1 MKNTVLSIAGMLM
14 LALSLASCSGGGPK
28 ANAEKFLNGFWHMDY
43 AAAKEVSTEA
53 TKKQLETFES
63 ITSTMMQANAREEA
77 KKIKIEVKEPVVTGD
92 KATVEYV
99 LVGTGDNAPKK
110 LNMVK
115 QNGKWLA
122 EWSKMQAGGMGGGEM
137 PGMEQLPAGGDTVTA
152 PPADGAGTAAP
163 APADTA
169 MMQ

>member
-1 MKNTVLSIAGMLM
+1 MLM
-14 LALSLASCSGGGPK
+14 LALTLASCSGGGPK
-28 ANAEKFLNGFWHMDY
+28 ANAEKFLNGFYHMDF

-63 ITSTMMQANAREEA
+63 ITNTMMNASNRDEA
-77 KKIKIEVKEPVVTGD
+77 KKFKVELKEPVVNGD
-92 KATVEYV
+92 KATVEYTV
-99 LVGTGDNAPKK
+99 SGNGDNTPKK

-122 EWSKMQAGGMGGGEM
+122 EWSKMEAGGTGGGDM
-137 PGMEQLPAGGDTVTA
+137 PGIEPMPSADTAIA
-152 PPADGAGTAAP
+152 PPADGTTSAMP

>member
-1 MKNTVLSIAGMLM
+1 MLV
-14 LALSLASCSGGGPK
+14 LALSLVSCSGGGPK

-77 KKIKIEVKEPVVTGD
+77 KKIKIEMKEPVINGD
-92 KATVEYV
+92 KATVEYT
-99 LVGTGDNAPKK
+99 LVGTGDNTPKK
-110 LNMVK
+110 LTMVK

-137 PGMEQLPAGGDTVTA
+137 PGMEPLPSATDSA
-152 PPADGAGTAAP
+152 LDSPAEGASNAS
-163 APADTA
+163 PADTA